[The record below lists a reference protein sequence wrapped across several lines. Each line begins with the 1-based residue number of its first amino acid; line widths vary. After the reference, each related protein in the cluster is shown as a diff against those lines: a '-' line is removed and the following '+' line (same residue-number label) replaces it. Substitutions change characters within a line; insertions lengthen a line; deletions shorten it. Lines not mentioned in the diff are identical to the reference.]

1 MSDLSALGGA
11 QSTVRFH
18 SCPYRLVVCDLDG
31 TLLNDDHR
39 LGEHSRAVL
48 NTLQDR
54 GVQVLLA
61 SGRHY
66 LDLQRI
72 AEQLGSQG
80 ALISS
85 NGALAHDSQ
94 GQMTHCHPIVP
105 DCLDFLLRDPVFGR
119 AHVNLYRVDGW
130 LVETP
135 KPLLLRYHQDS
146 GFAYRMTDFA
156 TLDESP
162 VLKVFY
168 YAEDPDYLQDLEHRI
183 LDRHGDQLD
192 TTYALP
198 VVLEVMAKGV
208 SKGEALADMVQR
220 LGLNAAEVIAFG
232 DGRNDLEMLRYAGK
246 GVLMANADP
255 RLKEALP
262 DLEVIGSNAEE
273 SVATYLRTLFGLQV

>member
-1 MSDLSALGGA
+1 MNMP
-11 QSTVRFH
+11 
-18 SCPYRLVVCDLDG
+18 PYRLVVCDLDG

-39 LGEHSRAVL
+39 LGAHSRAVL
-48 NTLQDR
+48 SALQDR
-54 GVQVLLA
+54 GVQILLA

-66 LDLQRI
+66 QDIQCI

-80 ALISS
+80 GLISS
-85 NGALAHDSQ
+85 NGALAHDRQ
-94 GQMTHCHPIVP
+94 DQLTHCHPIAP

-146 GFAYRMTDFA
+146 GFVYRVVDFA
-156 TLDESP
+156 TLDEEP

-168 YAEDPDYLQDLEHRI
+168 YAEDPDYLQDLERQI
-183 LDRHGDQLD
+183 LDRYGDQLD
-192 TTYALP
+192 ITYALP

-208 SKGEALADMVQR
+208 SKGEVLADMVQR
-220 LGLNAAEVIAFG
+220 LGLDAADVIAFG

-246 GVLMANADP
+246 GILMANADP
-255 RLKEALP
+255 RLKAALP
-262 DLEVIGSNAEE
+262 DLEVIGSNSDE
-273 SVATYLRTLFGLQV
+273 SVATYLRALFELQG